1 MAHNKVVLRSA
12 AAWVRDL
19 RPRSGEWLGRL
30 HGHIGLAVNVEVMR
44 GILVERSEG
53 SNSCSRFITVSP
65 SSPGHARARTVLSRS
80 RKDPEHKAHRSKNT
94 HKQTAARECEHMI
107 AEHALKRH
115 TQHTHSPIH
124 AHAHKH
130 AHAHAHAH
138 AHTHTR
144 ARTHTHTLARAR
156 ARVLSPS
163 SLLSIFSEAPP
174 FLRKKRY

>member
-44 GILVERSEG
+44 GILVERPEG

-94 HKQTAARECEHMI
+94 HKTDGGKRVRAHDSGACSEAAHST
-107 AEHALKRH
+107 HPLTH
-115 TQHTHSPIH
+115 TRTRSQARTRTRTRTRT
-124 AHAHKH
+124 
-130 AHAHAHAH
+130 H
-138 AHTHTR
+138 AHTHAR
-144 ARTHTHTLARAR
+144 AHTHPCARAR
-156 ARVLSPS
+156 AR
-163 SLLSIFSEAPP
+163 SLTEQSAQHLF
-174 FLRKKRY
+174 